1 MNEIWLQ
8 VLALAEKPRGI
19 DFIPSVRFW
28 VQSFPMGSWIRSI
41 KQKPGSKLFSVI
53 SDVTL
58 PVGRGHSRSDPPCSR
73 FLACAIALG
82 SKPLALTRITRTGL
96 ETRLLK
102 FEWEVRKPVYKI
114 LTENLETKTFF
125 NPCMTLHFFRYL
137 SRSVGNTDVCWIT

>member
-1 MNEIWLQ
+1 MKYDCRFLHWQRNH
-8 VLALAEKPRGI
+8 VALILSRQ
-19 DFIPSVRFW
+19 SVFGWNRFQW
-28 VQSFPMGSWIRSI
+28 VSWIRSI
-41 KQKPGSKLFSVI
+41 KQKPGSKLFCAI

-96 ETRLLK
+96 ESRLLK

-114 LTENLETKTFF
+114 MTENLETKTFF
-125 NPCMTLHFFRYL
+125 NPWMTLHFFRYL
-137 SRSVGNTDVCWIT
+137 SRSVRNTDVCWIT